1 MKISIVFFCI
11 GFFALYAEN
20 NAQVL
25 KEKDSFIT
33 QTEYAQHLYK
43 NPRGIGCDKCHGKKG
58 EGMVISK
65 YKHKGENKILQTK
78 EINSMQYEDF
88 SAALQNKRSIM
99 PKYFL
104 TKKEI
109 RALYDYL
116 NTVEKNK

>member
-1 MKISIVFFCI
+1 MKFILFSFLFIL
-11 GFFALYAEN
+11 ALEASSEIK
-20 NAQVL
+20 VK

-65 YKHKGENKILQTK
+65 YKHKGEMKVLETK
-78 EINSMQYEDF
+78 EINSMNFTDF
-88 SAALQNKRSIM
+88 SAALQKKKSVM

-109 RALYDYL
+109 KALYDYL
-116 NTVEKNK
+116 HISKQ